1 MKKEIPAGTK
11 PDKVGIAK
19 LIPGNIY
26 FEEKSTIRD
35 NESHYV
41 TIKYWIH
48 LDNLAS
54 KYVKQKLIELQKS
67 TVTVEILICICQ

>member
-11 PDKVGIAK
+11 LDKVGIAK

-41 TIKYWIH
+41 AIKY
-48 LDNLAS
+48 
-54 KYVKQKLIELQKS
+54 
-67 TVTVEILICICQ
+67 